1 MTENTNLLTKATGAE
16 WIKFLKFLSIG
27 AGAGFLLS
35 GVIFFFAYNWS
46 EMHRFTKMG
55 IVGALMLAC
64 YGGVFLTK
72 KNLIVQNVLITAMSV
87 IVGVMLAL
95 YGQVY
100 QLEADSYQM
109 FLTWGLAILVWAIAA
124 DFYPLWLIE
133 IGLFCMS
140 IALYKN
146 QGPSW
151 RHFDE
156 NCYLVLSPTFLFSV
170 TAVFTFLHKMIPG
183 REPAPR
189 WFMNVIFTTS
199 HIYLTIAS
207 MFENNGFPM
216 LVFLMATAL
225 LYYYS
230 INQKNLWTYSLIFI
244 GGLMLF
250 LRYSI
255 NIGNMEAVTVL
266 LFDTIVLVVGVYFLS
281 KHLIDK
287 NNEWNKDGNK

>member
-1 MTENTNLLTKATGAE
+1 MNSENNSVIHPSGSE
-16 WIKFLKFLSIG
+16 WIRFLKFVTLGIG
-27 AGAGFLLS
+27 VGLTFS
-35 GVIFFFAYNWS
+35 GVVSFFAFNWDKIHPIAKFS
-46 EMHRFTKMG
+46 M
-55 IVGALMLAC
+55 VGALMCAC
-64 YGGVFLTK
+64 LGGVFLMK
-72 KNLIVQNVLITAMSV
+72 KNTLLQNILVTSLSLL
-87 IVGVMLAL
+87 VGVMLAL

-146 QGPSW
+146 QGSSW

-216 LVFLMATAL
+216 LLFMLSSAL

-230 INQKNLWTYSLIFI
+230 TSQKNLWTYSLIFI

-250 LRYSI
+250 FRYSI
-255 NIGNMEAVTVL
+255 VMGEAAF